1 MASQHQFVSDWSPDY
16 FLKQAREISP
26 DVEFYIAQVLL
37 KKIHPEQAYRTCR
50 GILNYAKRVGNQRLI
65 RACNRAH
72 SYGLY
77 HYNIIETILQR
88 GLDQYDEDDTQEEL
102 PFTSHENIRG
112 EDYYQ

>member
-1 MASQHQFVSDWSPDY
+1 MQNGSIT
-16 FLKQAREISP
+16 K
-26 DVEFYIAQVLL
+26 
-37 KKIHPEQAYRTCR
+37 
-50 GILNYAKRVGNQRLI
+50 RLI

-72 SYGLY
+72 SYSLY
-77 HYNIIETILQR
+77 HLQYHKTILQR